1 MRRASIKQSIIIA
14 DYSNGTLDNAACELV
29 SAARHISDNVT
40 LGLLCSDSAPAELD
54 GAPTVDSIVGVR
66 LPPDRSRDDALRARA
81 IASILSRCSPDVA
94 LVPSSWSWAPAAAS
108 AAVSC
113 DMHLAS
119 DCVALDT
126 ADDGSLLVQRPIYG
140 QKILAEL
147 CLPGDKAALVL
158 IKEGCWPAAELASG
172 TTPIDI
178 FSEIEADEG
187 GVTHLKFVE
196 PESDDN
202 EDLKNASIIFAVG
215 RGLGNAEQV
224 ELVAKAA
231 QKCGATLAASRPI
244 VDMGLLPRSR
254 QVGQSGLTVN
264 PQIYVAFG
272 ISGAPQ
278 HLEGMQ
284 GSGIVVAINT
294 DRDAP
299 IFAVSDYAAFVDAAE
314 VAQILGND

>member
-1 MRRASIKQSIIIA
+1 M
-14 DYSNGTLDNAACELV
+14 
-29 SAARHISDNVT
+29 T
-40 LGLLCSDSAPAELD
+40 LGLLCTDTAPAQLD
-54 GAPTVDSIVGVR
+54 GAPDVDSILGVR
-66 LPPDRSRDDALRARA
+66 LPPDRSRDDAVRARA
-81 IASILSRCSPDVA
+81 ITSLLSRCSSDIV
-94 LVPSSWSWAPAAAS
+94 LVPSSWSSAPAAAS
-108 AAVSC
+108 AAVSN

-119 DCVALDT
+119 DCIALNR
-126 ADDGSLLVQRPIYG
+126 ADDGALLVQRPIYG

-147 CLPGDKAALVL
+147 CLPGDKAAMVL
-158 IKEGCWPAAELASG
+158 IKESCWPAAELVPG
-172 TTPIDI
+172 TAPIDVLN
-178 FSEIEADEG
+178 EIEVVERSI
-187 GVTHLKFVE
+187 THLRFIE
-196 PESDDN
+196 PESDDH

-224 ELVAKAA
+224 ELVARAA

-254 QVGQSGLTVN
+254 QIGQSGLTVN

-278 HLEGMQ
+278 HLEGMR

-299 IFAVSDYAAFVDAAE
+299 IFGVSDYAAFIDASE
-314 VAQILGND
+314 VAQILSND